1 MRRALQVL
9 LVLVLAVGLLSCGGN
24 STLNDTEAAVYL
36 TVDVTEYNP
45 EVNIAVPADVTIT
58 QMTIASH
65 PKDPNA
71 TLNASQDVQL
81 NRWVITPSRA
91 DGGSVAS
98 PQWIIDQPVHVP
110 AGGQADLSNW
120 RVFPQEYFYKPPLS
134 NLFPENGGVDPE
146 TGQTNIRQSLRV
158 EIFGTTT
165 GGKSVSVAFT
175 IPYNFFYA
183 ATQ

>member
-1 MRRALQVL
+1 MRRALPVL
-9 LVLVLAVGLLSCGGN
+9 LLLALAAGSVSCGGN
-24 STLNDTEAAVYL
+24 STLNDTEAAVFL
-36 TVDVTEYNP
+36 TVEIEQYNP
-45 EVNIAVPADVTIT
+45 EVNIGVAQDVVIA

-71 TLNASQDVQL
+71 QLGAAQDVLL

-91 DGGSVAS
+91 DGGTVAS
-98 PQWIIDQPVHVP
+98 PQWVIDQPIHVP
-110 AGGQADLSNW
+110 AGGEANLENW

-146 TGQTNIRQSLRV
+146 TGQTNIRQALRV
-158 EIFGTTT
+158 EIFGTTS
-165 GGKSVSVAFT
+165 GGKSVVLAFT